1 MVLFSFT
8 GCVWVYRIYQPI
20 FDPLKKTN
28 EDGSLNEQYC
38 NKTVYTFAFWLI
50 TAAYI
55 FLGLFT
61 SCICCFS
68 IVSVILKNEYWE
80 VNNYQID
87 KQTFYH
93 AYWSWLKKTSLWLF
107 NIYAYKT
114 PKIIN
119 VRNNWIKVS
128 YNTITLNIYMSKI
141 FCLCFIWY
149 C

>member
-1 MVLFSFT
+1 MIKKATKILQGLIPHNMSLIVFFVLGSLQVILCYYAHDFQSLIILQRCSLLNKMVSFLLT

-68 IVSVILKNEYWE
+68 IVSVILKNEY
-80 VNNYQID
+80 
-87 KQTFYH
+87 
-93 AYWSWLKKTSLWLF
+93 
-107 NIYAYKT
+107 
-114 PKIIN
+114 
-119 VRNNWIKVS
+119 
-128 YNTITLNIYMSKI
+128 
-141 FCLCFIWY
+141 
-149 C
+149 